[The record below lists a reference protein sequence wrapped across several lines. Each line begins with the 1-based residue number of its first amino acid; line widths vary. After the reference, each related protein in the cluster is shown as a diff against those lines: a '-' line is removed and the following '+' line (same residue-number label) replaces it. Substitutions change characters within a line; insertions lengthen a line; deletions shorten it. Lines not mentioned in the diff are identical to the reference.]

1 MRIVFLDDVC
11 IASLSGPTW
20 GMSDSS
26 NQWPDNPQLFTNPHW
41 QCSYNVY
48 CLPVIGMNIIPTQK
62 NNMSCFDSYSFENRM
77 FNWTADVEFFF
88 YNAYQKF

>member
-26 NQWPDNPQLFTNPHW
+26 NRSMTRQSPA
-41 QCSYNVY
+41 VY
-48 CLPVIGMNIIPTQK
+48 KPSLTVFIQRLLLT
-62 NNMSCFDSYSFENRM
+62 S
-77 FNWTADVEFFF
+77 NWNEQYPYTKE
-88 YNAYQKF
+88 